1 MIQGKKILI
10 TGGAGFIGTHMAQ
23 RLAADNRLTLFDIDL
38 DGPIKF
44 SPLAKDEKVRQVE
57 GDVRVYEQLAP
68 LVAESD
74 IVLHY
79 ASILGVKKVID
90 NARDTIDTILAGTR
104 NVLEAARKNPRI
116 ERLVNISTSEVYGNV
131 MDATEGAAASVGTG
145 NDARLCYASAKLM
158 GEHLVWAYHRDFKI
172 PTVIV
177 RPFNIYGPQRIAS
190 NAVGVFCVK
199 AAAGKDVTL
208 HGDGSQLRSWCY
220 IDDFCDAMMGCIEK
234 PAAAGQ
240 DFNIG
245 NPVTAVTI
253 YDLAERIIRL
263 ARSNSKL
270 TRTPHT
276 FSDIGV
282 RAPNSS
288 KAREILGYQPK
299 FDMDQGLR
307 PTIDWYRDHLSEF
320 EAWM

>member
-10 TGGAGFIGTHMAQ
+10 TGGTGFIATHMAE
-23 RLAADNRLTLFDIDL
+23 RLVADNQLTLFDIDL
-38 DGPIKF
+38 NGPIRY
-44 SPLAKDEKVRQVE
+44 SPLAKDEKVRQIE
-57 GDVRVYEQLAP
+57 GDVREYAQLAP
-68 LVAESD
+68 LVAEAD

-90 NARDTIDTILAGTR
+90 HSRETIDTILAGTR
-104 NVLEAARKNPRI
+104 NVLEAARLNKRI

-131 MDATEGAAASVGTG
+131 MDATEGAPASVGTG

-177 RPFNIYGPQRIAS
+177 RPFNIYGPKRIAS

-234 PAAAGQ
+234 PGAVGQ
-240 DFNIG
+240 DFNLG

-270 TRTPHT
+270 TTTPYT

-288 KAREILGYQPK
+288 KARELLGYHPK

-307 PTIDWYRDHLSEF
+307 PTIDWYRDNLNDFQS
-320 EAWM
+320 WL